1 MNQNFPSIISW
12 NRMASGARITLT
24 SPDPSSNNAQP
35 DLENDNTIFSETDTD
50 TVIFNA
56 HEKHTASNDAS
67 YVSIK
72 SIETDDSASA
82 HSHPKNVKITID
94 SVAPYATEE
103 EIQSLNRVDDIDESE
118 NENEIEHTNDSN
130 EENSE
135 KRVKN
140 DEL

>member
-35 DLENDNTIFSETDTD
+35 DLEHDNMIFSETDTD

-72 SIETDDSASA
+72 SIKTDDSASA
-82 HSHPKNVKITID
+82 HTHPQNVKITID

-118 NENEIEHTNDSN
+118 NETEHTNDLN